1 MVKTF
6 TQFMEDL
13 NFTVKVIEDRLIKMG
28 YTIKRDTSLTISV
41 LVDTNRVDVLDKIAK
56 EFSDLNAYYDPN
68 KGSSSVGAV
77 VAGNYTIKARP
88 ASKQGKKSAGLDN
101 EDALID
107 NIKMFIKGGPIHVNI
122 TDGKK
127 NYCYE
132 NVVDVKGVGGD
143 TTDRKKADVVL
154 ILKSGIEI
162 PISIK
167 KDNAEMWESADSYW
181 STIAKKIVDR
191 EEANGIINI
200 SPKGGVSFMTPNIA
214 IKADDS
220 EKKAVVFG
228 NDLLGKGFVVVRTFR
243 AITDFKLNESGETLN
258 ITVTKIIDKM
268 SDLIGNYEIYFL
280 IRNDSS
286 RKGSK
291 IRPGLRV
298 LAVNAT
304 RINRNVKVVK
314 K

>member
-1 MVKTF
+1 MAKTF
-6 TQFMEDL
+6 VQFMEESNISVDM
-13 NFTVKVIEDRLIKMG
+13 IELRLFKMG
-28 YTIKRDTSLTISV
+28 YTIKRDSSRMVSV
-41 LVDTNRVDVLDKIAK
+41 LVDTNRVDVLEKIAK
-56 EFSDLNAYYDPN
+56 EFVDLKAYYDPN

-77 VAGNYTIKARP
+77 VVGSFTIKARP

-101 EDALID
+101 EDAMID
-107 NIKMFIKGGPIHVNI
+107 NIKMFVKGGPIHVNI

-127 NYCYE
+127 SYRYE
-132 NVVDVKGVGGD
+132 DVIDIKGVGGN
-143 TTDRKKADVVL
+143 TTGRKKADVILVL
-154 ILKSGIEI
+154 KNGTEI

-181 STIAKKIVDR
+181 ATIAKKIVDR
-191 EEANGIINI
+191 EEANGTITV
-200 SPKGGVSFMTPNIA
+200 SPKGGVSAISPNIA
-214 IKADDS
+214 IKADDV

-228 NDLLGKGFVVVRTFR
+228 NDLLGKGFVVIRTFR
-243 AITDFKLNESGETLN
+243 ATDFKLNETGETLN

-268 SDLIGNYEIYFL
+268 SDLKDTHEIYFL

-298 LAVNAT
+298 LAVNST
-304 RINRNVKVVK
+304 RINRNVKVVTK
-314 K
+314 

>member
-1 MVKTF
+1 MAKTF
-6 TQFMEDL
+6 AQFMEESDISVDMIQ
-13 NFTVKVIEDRLIKMG
+13 TRLFQMG
-28 YTIKRDTSLTISV
+28 YTIKKDSSRTLSV
-41 LVDTNRVDVLDKIAK
+41 LVDTNRVDALEKIAK
-56 EFSDLNAYYDPN
+56 EFSDLKAYYDPN

-77 VAGNYTIKARP
+77 VAGAFTIKARP

-101 EDALID
+101 EDAMID
-107 NIKMFIKGGPIHVNI
+107 NIKMFVKGGSIHINI

-127 NYCYE
+127 NHRYE
-132 NVVDVKGVGGD
+132 DVIDIKGVGGD
-143 TTDRKKADVVL
+143 TTDRKKADVILVL
-154 ILKSGIEI
+154 KNGTEI

-181 STIAKKIVDR
+181 APVAKKIVDR
-191 EEANGIINI
+191 EEANGTITV
-200 SPKGGVSFMTPNIA
+200 SPKGGVSYITPNIA
-214 IKADDS
+214 IKADDE

-243 AITDFKLNESGETLN
+243 ATDFKLDESGETLT
-258 ITVTKIIDKM
+258 ISVTKIIDKM
-268 SDLIGNYEIYFL
+268 SDLKDTYEIYFL

-304 RINRNVKVVK
+304 RINKNVKVVTK
-314 K
+314 

>member
-1 MVKTF
+1 
-6 TQFMEDL
+6 
-13 NFTVKVIEDRLIKMG
+13 MG
-28 YTIKRDTSLTISV
+28 YTIKRDTSRALSV
-41 LVDTNRVDVLDKIAK
+41 LVDTNRIDVLEKIAR
-56 EFSDLNAYYDPN
+56 EFSDLKAYYDPN

-77 VAGNYTIKARP
+77 VIGNYTIKARP

-101 EDALID
+101 EDVLID
-107 NIKMFIKGGPIHVNI
+107 NIKMFVKGGPIHVNI

-127 NYCYE
+127 NYRYE
-132 NVVDVKGVGGD
+132 DVIDVKGVGGD
-143 TTDRKKADVVL
+143 TTDRKKADVMLV
-154 ILKSGIEI
+154 LKSGVEI

-181 STIAKKIVDR
+181 ATIAKKIVDR
-191 EEANGIINI
+191 EEANGTITV

-214 IKADDS
+214 IKADDV
-220 EKKAVVFG
+220 EKRSVVFG

-243 AITDFKLNESGETLN
+243 ATTDFKLDESGETLN
-258 ITVTKIIDKM
+258 ITATKIIDKM
-268 SDLIGNYEIYFL
+268 TDLIGNYEIYFL

-304 RINRNVKVVK
+304 RINKNVKVVEK
-314 K
+314 